1 VADIVELV
9 FDGLN
14 DEQRAAVEHEGG
26 PLLVLAG
33 AGTGK
38 TATLTARVAR
48 LLERGVPAERIL
60 LLTFTRRA
68 AREMLA
74 RAAGGAAG
82 RDVRPPWGGTFHS
95 VAHRMVSTHA
105 AALGLARGFGVLDPA
120 DAADLLDLVRDE
132 QGLAATGRRVPRKGT
147 LLDLYSRT
155 VNTQTP
161 LSETVAEV
169 APWCADLTE
178 QLADLFR
185 EYVARKRA
193 RALLDFDDLLL
204 YWRAAVRD
212 DVLGRRMAALF
223 DHVLVDEYQDVNGL
237 QVDLVRGLCPGGAE
251 GLSVVGDD
259 AQAIYGFRGSS
270 AEHILDVPAR
280 FPGTTIVRLVR
291 NYRST
296 QPILDL
302 AGAVWAGAARRYAK
316 TLRATRP
323 GGGRPEL
330 VDCDDELTQSDEV
343 CRRVLAAREC
353 GIRLR
358 DQAVLFRAGR
368 HSDQLE
374 LELTRRRIPFVKYGG
389 LRYLEAAH
397 VKDLLALYR
406 LADNPA
412 DEMGWFRLLQLL
424 DGVGPA
430 TARAVTAALSLD
442 AGDPLSRWDA
452 AAARLPDRCRP
463 PAAGLVA
470 ALRAAGPDRPVA
482 ERAETLRAG
491 LVPLVRG
498 RYADADARL
507 ADLDRLAAAAAGH
520 GDLRTFVVELALDPP
535 ASTGAA
541 AVPPHLD
548 EDYLVL
554 STVHSA
560 KGLEWD
566 VVHVLH
572 ATEGGFPSDLALS
585 TADGLDE
592 ERRLFYVALTRART
606 ALHVYAPLRY
616 AHHPRGRDD
625 RHSYAQ
631 RSRFLDPAALACCD
645 RTRAAAPGTGP
656 GTPALD
662 APARVSVDLDALWA

>member
-1 VADIVELV
+1 MVEPV
-9 FDGLN
+9 FEQLN
-14 DEQRAAVEHEGG
+14 DEQRVAVEHEGG

-38 TATLTARVAR
+38 TATLTARVVR
-48 LLERGVPAERIL
+48 LLDRGVPAERIL

-74 RAAGGAAG
+74 RAAAG
-82 RDVRPPWGGTFHS
+82 RGRRPPRGGTFHS
-95 VAHRMVSTHA
+95 VAHRVVSTQA

-132 QGLAATGRRVPRKGT
+132 HGLAATGRRVPRKGT

-161 LSETVAEV
+161 LSETVAEA

-185 EYVARKRA
+185 AYVARKRA

-204 YWRAAVRD
+204 YWRAAIRD
-212 DVLGRRMAALF
+212 DVLGRRMAATF

-237 QVDLVRGLCPGGAE
+237 QVDVVRGLCPGAAD
-251 GLSVVGDD
+251 GLTVVGDD

-270 AEHILDVPAR
+270 AEHILDVQSL

-302 AGAVWAGAARRYAK
+302 ADAVWAGATRRYAK
-316 TLRATRP
+316 ALRATRP
-323 GGGRPEL
+323 GAGRPEL
-330 VDCDDELTQSDEV
+330 VDCDDELTQADEV
-343 CRRVLAAREC
+343 CHRVLEAREC
-353 GIRLR
+353 GVRLA

-368 HSDQLE
+368 HGDLLE

-412 DEMGWFRLLQLL
+412 DEMAWFRLLQLL

-430 TARAVTAALSLD
+430 TARAVTGALRLELT
-442 AGDPLSRWDA
+442 DPLSRWGA
-452 AAARLPDRCRP
+452 AAAALPDRCR
-463 PAAGLVA
+463 AAADALVEV
-470 ALRAAGPDRPVA
+470 LRAAGPARSAA
-482 ERAETLRAG
+482 ERAETLRAA

-498 RYADADARL
+498 RYPDAEARL
-507 ADLDRLAAAAAGH
+507 ADLDRLAAAAAEH

-535 ASTGAA
+535 ASTGTDAI
-541 AVPPHLD
+541 PPHLD

-585 TADGLDE
+585 TRDGLDE

-616 AHHPRGRDD
+616 VHHPRGRDD
-625 RHSYAQ
+625 RHSYAR
-631 RSRFLDPAALACCD
+631 RSRFLDAAALACCE
-645 RTRAAAPGTGP
+645 RTRAAAPGTGRAA
-656 GTPALD
+656 PAMD
-662 APARVSVDLDALWA
+662 VPARVSVDLDALWA

>member
-1 VADIVELV
+1 V
-9 FDGLN
+9 FEGLN

-48 LLERGVPAERIL
+48 LLQRGVPAERIL

-74 RAAGGAAG
+74 RAAAG
-82 RDVRPPWGGTFHS
+82 RNGRVPWGGTFHS
-95 VAHRMVSTHA
+95 IAHRMVSTHA
-105 AALGLARGFGVLDPA
+105 AALGLARGFGVLDPS

-132 QGLAATGRRVPRKGT
+132 HGLARTGRRVPRKGT

-161 LSETVAEV
+161 LSETVAAV

-178 QLADLFR
+178 QVADLFR
-185 EYVARKRA
+185 AYVARKRA

-204 YWRAAVRD
+204 YWRAAVGD
-212 DVLGRRMAALF
+212 DVLGRRLAALF

-237 QVDLVRGLCPGGAE
+237 QVDVVRGLCPDAAA
-251 GLSVVGDD
+251 GLTVVGDD

-270 AEHILDVPAR
+270 ADHILDVPAR

-302 AGAVWAGAARRYAK
+302 ANAVWACAGPARRYPK

-323 GGGRPEL
+323 GAGRPEL

-343 CRRVLAAREC
+343 CRRVLDAREC
-353 GIRLR
+353 GVRLR

-368 HSDQLE
+368 HSDLLE

-412 DEMGWFRLLQLL
+412 DEMAWFRLLQLL

-430 TARAVTAALSLD
+430 TARALIAELRLE
-442 AGDPLSRWDA
+442 AGDPLSRWDSA
-452 AAARLPDRCRP
+452 AAALPDRCRP
-463 PAAGLVA
+463 PAAALVA
-470 ALRAAGPDRPVA
+470 TLHAAGPDRPAA

-498 RYADADARL
+498 RYADSDARL
-507 ADLDRLAAAAAGH
+507 ADLDRLAAAAGQH
-520 GDLRTFVVELALDPP
+520 GDLRTFAVELALDPP

-566 VVHVLH
+566 VVHLLH
-572 ATEGGFPSDLALS
+572 ATEGGFPSDLALA
-585 TADGLDE
+585 TRAGLDE
-592 ERRLFYVALTRART
+592 ERRLLYVALTRART
-606 ALHVYAPLRY
+606 ALHLYAPLRY
-616 AHHPRGRDD
+616 VHHPAGRDD

-631 RSRFLDPAALACCD
+631 RSRFLDAAALACCE
-645 RTRAAAPGTGP
+645 RTRATAPSAAAPEA
-656 GTPALD
+656 PARD